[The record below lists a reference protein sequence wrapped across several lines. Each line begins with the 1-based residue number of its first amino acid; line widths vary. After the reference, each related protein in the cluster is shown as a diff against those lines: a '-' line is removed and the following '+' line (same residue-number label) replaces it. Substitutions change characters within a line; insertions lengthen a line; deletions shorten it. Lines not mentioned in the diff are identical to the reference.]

1 MKRNLSAISLL
12 ECLLSIA
19 IIASISLMA
28 VRYYMVTTRDMRVSN
43 AISQVKRITNASY
56 EWLQIQKQANF
67 SDSSGGIMIS
77 LNALIDD
84 QLLNP
89 NHDTLDPWGGTI
101 TVAPSTDTS
110 FVKITL
116 NKLPPLACKNITQQL
131 RYINK
136 DKTENNCD
144 GKTTNKFAGVF

>member
-1 MKRNLSAISLL
+1 M
-12 ECLLSIA
+12 

-28 VRYYMVTTRDMRVSN
+28 VRYYMITTRDMHVSN
-43 AISQVKRITNASY
+43 AISQIKRITHASY
-56 EWLQIQKQANF
+56 EWLQTQKQANF
-67 SDSSGGIMIS
+67 SDEGGGITIS

-84 QLLNP
+84 QLLDP

-101 TVAPSTDTS
+101 DVAPSNDAS

-116 NKLPPLACKNITQQL
+116 TQLPPLACKNITQQL

-136 DKTENNCD
+136 DKTDNHCSN
-144 GKTTNKFAGVF
+144 KVTNTFVGVF